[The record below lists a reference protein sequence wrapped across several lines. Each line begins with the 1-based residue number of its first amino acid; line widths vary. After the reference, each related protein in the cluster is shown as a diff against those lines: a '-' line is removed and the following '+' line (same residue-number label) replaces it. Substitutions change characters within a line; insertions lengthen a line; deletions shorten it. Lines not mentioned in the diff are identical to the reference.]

1 MLLNV
6 SVCFNRCEVRKV
18 WVEISWSHWK
28 SGSLLCGAMSLC
40 LNIQTHVEIHI
51 QRLGHAWH
59 FSLCH
64 LRQWLTWLRPAQP
77 WELQVWGDAGKH
89 QLRSNRTAFW
99 MVSFQYVSN
108 SCTTHCSQNWGL
120 EIVADVL
127 ETEVL
132 QLEIMEFHHRISAS
146 RGSASKISESTRIF
160 SWLDSVWRYSPDTL
174 FDLTVWLHFHKALLF
189 QQKPTEDGS
198 MVHGSVKP
206 VRFCLDCVLW
216 ETLEETRKLQSNA
229 IKDIIFSNNSRSH
242 QLLNPSF
249 FEANGLESGSK
260 ADMLRMI
267 EKSAFG
273 SQLVGRGFSSG
284 IRLDCWSDW

>member
-1 MLLNV
+1 MHGTFHCAIWGSGWPGWDRHNHE
-6 SVCFNRCEVRKV
+6 SCRCEGMQVNISCDPIEQLFGW
-18 WVEISWSHWK
+18 WVFNMFPTLAPLI
-28 SGSLLCGAMSLC
+28 A
-40 LNIQTHVEIHI
+40 
-51 QRLGHAWH
+51 
-59 FSLCH
+59 
-64 LRQWLTWLRPAQP
+64 LRIAP
-77 WELQVWGDAGKH
+77 
-89 QLRSNRTAFW
+89 
-99 MVSFQYVSN
+99 
-108 SCTTHCSQNWGL
+108 GL

-132 QLEIMEFHHRISAS
+132 QLEIMEFHHRISES
-146 RGSASKISESTRIF
+146 SASKISQSTGIF
-160 SWLDSVWRYSPDTL
+160 FMAFFRVWRYSPDTL

-260 ADMLRMI
+260 ADMLRLI